1 MVLYFIAKAQRP
13 EIYQWGYKMKRH
25 SLNGI
30 GLNRVAWW
38 NLSKTTGP
46 TDKLT
51 LKSEGFEPSSDHE
64 MSKHGRILVAM
75 SGGIDS
81 SLAAVML
88 HDEGY
93 EVIGMTM
100 KTWDYASSG
109 GTKKETGCCSLDSIN
124 DARNI
129 SVSLGF
135 PHYILDIRAEFGD
148 AVIDHFTGE
157 YLEGRTPNP
166 CVMCNT
172 HIKWDALLRRAD
184 RLDCELI
191 ATGHYANIRLV
202 TTTPVVR
209 QSEQDHQDTGEPL
222 HGGDSAGRYVI
233 SKGVDTLKDQ
243 SYVLWG
249 VSQESLRRTKLP
261 LGHLR
266 KTEIREMA
274 TERGFIE
281 LVNKS
286 ESYEICFVPDNDY
299 RGFLKRRVPGLEAE
313 VAGGNFVM
321 EGTGKIMGKHEGYP
335 FYTIGQRK
343 GLGMAFGQPMFVTEI
358 RKETNE
364 VVLGVDTDLF
374 RDGMMVGKLNLQKY
388 DRIVGSLDTV
398 TKVRYKDAGTRAMIS
413 QTRDPRTGNDQMEV
427 LFEQGV
433 SAIAPGQA
441 AVFYEGD
448 DVVGGGWITKSFR
461 QDGV

>member
-1 MVLYFIAKAQRP
+1 
-13 EIYQWGYKMKRH
+13 
-25 SLNGI
+25 
-30 GLNRVAWW
+30 
-38 NLSKTTGP
+38 
-46 TDKLT
+46 
-51 LKSEGFEPSSDHE
+51 

-81 SLAAVML
+81 SLAAVLL
-88 HDEGY
+88 HEEGY

-109 GTKKETGCCSLDSIN
+109 GTKKETGCCSLDSII

-135 PHYILDIRAEFGD
+135 PHYILDIRNEFGD
-148 AVIDHFTGE
+148 AVIDYFTGE
-157 YLEGRTPNP
+157 YIEGRTPNP

-184 RLDCELI
+184 RLDCAHI
-191 ATGHYANIRLV
+191 ATGHYSHL
-202 TTTPVVR
+202 R
-209 QSEQDHQDTGEPL
+209 QDEAEGASN
-222 HGGDSAGRYVI
+222 GRYVI

-249 VSQESLRRTKLP
+249 VSQESLARTKLP

-266 KTEIREMA
+266 KSDIREMA
-274 TERGFIE
+274 KERGFME
-281 LVNKS
+281 LVTKS

-299 RGFLKRRVPGLEAE
+299 RGFLKRRVPTLEAE
-313 VAGGNFVM
+313 VAGGNFVL
-321 EGTGKIMGKHEGYP
+321 ESSGKVVGKHEGYP

-343 GLGMAFGQPMFVTEI
+343 GLGIALGHPVFVTEI

-364 VVLGVDTDLF
+364 VMLGLDTALY
-374 RDGMMVGKLNLQKY
+374 RDGMTVSRLNLQKY
-388 DRIVGSLDTV
+388 DSLNEPLQTV
-398 TKVRYKDAGTRAMIS
+398 TKVRYKDPGTSALIT
-413 QTRDPRTGNDQMEV
+413 QTSPDLIDVCFAE
-427 LFEQGV
+427 GV

-448 DVVGGGWITKSFR
+448 DVVGGGWIMKSFN
-461 QDGV
+461 QG